1 MSKDNKSTAKSIAK
15 LNNLLETEM
24 SVLMTMLK
32 IVNQTQSKNKEL
44 IQ

>member
-32 IVNQTQSKNKEL
+32 IVNQTQSKDKE
-44 IQ
+44 